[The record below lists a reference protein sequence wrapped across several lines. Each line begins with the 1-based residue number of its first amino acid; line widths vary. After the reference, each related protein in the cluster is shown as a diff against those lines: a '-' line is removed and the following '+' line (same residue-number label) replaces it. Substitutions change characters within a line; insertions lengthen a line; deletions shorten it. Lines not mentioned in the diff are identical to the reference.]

1 MDDPALLKAVFLN
14 QPLHR
19 RIVGVGIDADIGGNA
34 FAMIGGA
41 LEQPVDPPVAGQ
53 PMDRDVGLVVQLF
66 ALLNVRVGRLR
77 AIKQGKY
84 SVYAGLIVYHLAD
97 PFLKVGP
104 DQVRARIKVS
114 SLGGI
119 SRPDHVVLRVFVY
132 SPDLSEI
139 SFCRIS
145 QAEHIVSS
153 TFIRFSGFSA
163 SAQLIAVLDLLVRCD
178 QHDAALAVCAE
189 DKDLRHEYPAS

>member
-1 MDDPALLKAVFLN
+1 MDDPALLKAALLD

-19 RIVGVGIDADIGGNA
+19 RIVGVGIDADIGGKKL
-34 FAMIGGA
+34 AMLGGA

>member
-19 RIVGVGIDADIGGNA
+19 RIVGVGIDADIGGKML
-34 FAMIGGA
+34 AMLGGA

-53 PMDRDVGLVVQLF
+53 PMDRDVGLVVQPF
-66 ALLNVRVGRLR
+66 ALLNVRVGWLR

-84 SVYAGLIVYHLAD
+84 PVYAGLIVYHLAD
-97 PFLKVGP
+97 LFLKVGP

-114 SLGGI
+114 PLGGI

-132 SPDLSEI
+132 SPNLSEI

-145 QAEHIVSS
+145 QAEHMVSS
-153 TFIRFSGFSA
+153 VMAFSA
-163 SAQLIAVLDLLVRCD
+163 SAQLIAVLDLLVRRD
-178 QHDAALAVCAE
+178 QHDTALAVCAE
-189 DKDLRHEYPAS
+189 DKDLRREYSAS

>member
-14 QPLHR
+14 QPLHL

-53 PMDRDVGLVVQLF
+53 PMDRDVGLVVQPF
-66 ALLNVRVGRLR
+66 ALLDVCVGWLR

-84 SVYAGLIVYHLAD
+84 PVYAGLIVYHLAD
-97 PFLKVGP
+97 LFLKVGP

-114 SLGGI
+114 PLGGI

-153 TFIRFSGFSA
+153 TSIRFSGFSV
-163 SAQLIAVLDLLVRCD
+163 STQLIAVLDLLVRRD

-189 DKDLRHEYPAS
+189 DKDLRHEYPTS

>member
-53 PMDRDVGLVVQLF
+53 PMDRDVGLVVQPF
-66 ALLNVRVGRLR
+66 ALLDVCVGWHR

-84 SVYAGLIVYHLAD
+84 PTGSCS
-97 PFLKVGP
+97 P
-104 DQVRARIKVS
+104 ARIRIFS
-114 SLGGI
+114 ESL
-119 SRPDHVVLRVFVY
+119 RDQL
-132 SPDLSEI
+132 LSH
-139 SFCRIS
+139 F
-145 QAEHIVSS
+145 A
-153 TFIRFSGFSA
+153 G
-163 SAQLIAVLDLLVRCD
+163 
-178 QHDAALAVCAE
+178 
-189 DKDLRHEYPAS
+189 

>member
-1 MDDPALLKAVFLN
+1 
-14 QPLHR
+14 
-19 RIVGVGIDADIGGNA
+19 
-34 FAMIGGA
+34 
-41 LEQPVDPPVAGQ
+41 
-53 PMDRDVGLVVQLF
+53 MDRDVGLVVQLF

-132 SPDLSEI
+132 SPNLSEI

-145 QAEHIVSS
+145 QAEHMVSS
-153 TFIRFSGFSA
+153 VMAFSA

>member
-53 PMDRDVGLVVQLF
+53 PMDRDVGLVVQPF
-66 ALLNVRVGRLR
+66 ALLDVCVGWLR

-84 SVYAGLIVYHLAD
+84 PVYAGLIVYHLAD
-97 PFLKVGP
+97 LFLKVGP
-104 DQVRARIKVS
+104 DQVRARIRATP
-114 SLGGI
+114 LGGI

-163 SAQLIAVLDLLVRCD
+163 STQLIAVLDLLVRCD
-178 QHDAALAVCAE
+178 QHDTALAVCAE
-189 DKDLRHEYPAS
+189 DKDLRREYPAS